1 MLTPGEVT
9 QILSPTHWHN
19 RAPTTTLNEFT
30 TQKLT
35 SQQRFTTSS
44 SSNFLVPTNKNFQS
58 HLFRLRDIANFPG
71 SREAVTGYPPKR
83 NTETFCAPAKPAK
96 LVISSQHD
104 SVYYQQEIKDDQF
117 LNLSINSRQ
126 S

>member
-9 QILSPTHWHN
+9 RILSPTHWHN

-44 SSNFLVPTNKNFQS
+44 SSNFLGSTQKISKVTSFVSATYLTP
-58 HLFRLRDIANFPG
+58 LG
-71 SREAVTGYPPKR
+71 SREAMTGYPPKR
-83 NTETFCAPAKPAK
+83 NTETFCALPKLAK
-96 LVISSQHD
+96 LVNSSQHD
-104 SVYYQQEIKDDQF
+104 SVYY
-117 LNLSINSRQ
+117 
-126 S
+126 